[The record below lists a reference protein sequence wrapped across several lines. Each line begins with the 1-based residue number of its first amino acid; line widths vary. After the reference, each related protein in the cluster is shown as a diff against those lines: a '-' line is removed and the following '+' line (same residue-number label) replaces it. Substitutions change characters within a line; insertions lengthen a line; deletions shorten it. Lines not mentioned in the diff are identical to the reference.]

1 MYDIIY
7 SKSAAEFL
15 KKLSPKFQKQILS
28 VLDRA
33 RIRPES
39 HFERLVGLK
48 SYKIRAGDYRIIA
61 DMQNE
66 KLCILVIKIGHRKNI
81 YK

>member
-1 MYDIIY
+1 MYEIEY
-7 SKSAAEFL
+7 SNRAIKEL
-15 KKLSPKFQKQILS
+15 KKLPKEKQEKILA

-33 RIRPES
+33 RIRPEAY
-39 HFERLVGLK
+39 FERLVGEK

-61 DMQNE
+61 DLQAK
-66 KLCILVIKIGHRKNI
+66 KLHILVIKIGHRKNI